1 MVTVRQALVEAFR
14 EELERDPTVLLIGE
28 EVGLS
33 GGSNKTSDGLIQRFG
48 YERVLDTPISEI
60 GFTGLAVG
68 ASYSGLRPI
77 VDFMTW
83 NFSLQAIDH
92 IINSAAKACYISGSR
107 IHCPI
112 VFRGPSG
119 FNPGHAA
126 QHVQEF
132 LTTYGS
138 VPGLKVVA
146 PYTARE
152 HKALMKAAIRDNNPV
167 VFLENEVLYE
177 TDFDEELDNEA
188 MALDKAR
195 ILRKGHD
202 VTVVGVSL
210 ALSMIVDA
218 VSKAKLDA
226 EIVNLVSLNPIDYE
240 SILRSVEKTKR
251 LIVVDYSWP
260 NYSMAHEISSV
271 VYSKMYGRLNSKIV
285 CLTGKNTHVG
295 YSANLEKLFY
305 PSAEDL
311 ASAMASMCE
320 N

>member
-1 MVTVRQALVEAFR
+1 MVTVRQALVEAFM
-14 EELERDPTVLLIGE
+14 EELERDPTVLLMGE

-33 GGSNKTSDGLIQRFG
+33 GGHKKTSDGLIQRFG

-68 ASYSGLRPI
+68 ASYNGLRPI
-77 VDFMTW
+77 VEFMTW

-92 IINSAAKACYISGSR
+92 IINSAAKTCYMSASR

-119 FNPGHAA
+119 FNSGYAA

-177 TDFDEELDNEA
+177 REFEEELDDEI
-188 MALDKAR
+188 MDLGRAR
-195 ILRKGHD
+195 VLRKGQD

-210 ALSMIVDA
+210 ALSMIESA
-218 VSKAKLDA
+218 ASKAKQDV
-226 EIVNLVSLNPIDYE
+226 EIVNLVSLNPIDYK
-240 SILRSVEKTKR
+240 SILKSVRKTRR

-271 VYSKMYGRLNSKIV
+271 VYEEMYGKLRSRIV

-295 YSANLEKLFY
+295 YSATLEKLFY
-305 PSAEDL
+305 PSEKDL
-311 ASAMASMCE
+311 ADAMASTCE
-320 N
+320 D